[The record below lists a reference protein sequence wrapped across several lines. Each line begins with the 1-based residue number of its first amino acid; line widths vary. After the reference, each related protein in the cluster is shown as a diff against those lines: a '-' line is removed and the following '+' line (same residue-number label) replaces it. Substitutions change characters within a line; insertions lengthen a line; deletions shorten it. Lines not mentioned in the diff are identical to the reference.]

1 MSTTPLNELAALAL
15 RTESKVTDLN
25 GQESQLRL
33 ALELAVIAGDILDQV
48 KRKIFYGEKGEYKA
62 EKLNAAAEKLAKLDA
77 FDFTADEFTN
87 RNSKTQLDNVNT
99 RVVHGIVGNITEA
112 AEMAEALIK
121 YLDEGSFDVVNL
133 LEEKADVDWY
143 QAVLADELKF
153 PLDATYQLLVAKL
166 AARYGDEFSDVS
178 AVIRDIGSE
187 RDVMER
193 FLKARAELL

>member
-1 MSTTPLNELAALAL
+1 MSTTTLTELAALAL

-33 ALELAVIAGDILDQV
+33 ALELAIIAGDILDQV
-48 KRKIFYGEKGEYKA
+48 KRKIFYGKKGEYKA
-62 EKLNAAAEKLAKLDA
+62 EKLNAAAEKIAKLDA
-77 FDFTADEFTN
+77 FDFTADEFIN
-87 RNSKTQLDNVNT
+87 RSSRTQLDNVNT
-99 RVVHGIVGNITEA
+99 RIVHGIVGNITEA

-143 QAVLADELKF
+143 QAVLADELEF
-153 PLDATYQLLVAKL
+153 PLEATYQLLVAKL
-166 AARYGDEFSDVS
+166 AARYDDEFSDVS

-193 FLKARAELL
+193 FIKAQAESL

>member
-33 ALELAVIAGDILDQV
+33 ALELAVIAGEILDQV

-87 RNSKTQLDNVNT
+87 RNSKAQLDNVNT

-121 YLDEGSFDVVNL
+121 YLDEGSFDTVNL
-133 LEEKADVDWY
+133 LEEKADIDWY
-143 QAVLADELKF
+143 QAVLADELGF
-153 PLDATYQLLVAKL
+153 SLEAAYQLLIAKL
-166 AARYGDEFSDVS
+166 ATRYGDKFSDVS

-193 FLKARAELL
+193 FLKAQAESL